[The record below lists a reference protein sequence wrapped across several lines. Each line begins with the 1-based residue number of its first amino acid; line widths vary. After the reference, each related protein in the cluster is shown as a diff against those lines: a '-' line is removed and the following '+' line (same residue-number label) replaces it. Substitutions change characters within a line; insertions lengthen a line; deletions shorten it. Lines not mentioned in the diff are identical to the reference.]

1 MDSDTQHPALALT
14 RALERPAQTLAM
26 VAQMLV
32 GLGLFVALVLKVY
45 MLIFSDHVC
54 EDGSIT
60 LGNMIR
66 CTSPLTL
73 IAQSLIL
80 ISGARFAALMFSM
93 TPTRLLEPLLLALV
107 GYVLLFLAGVSVSTA
122 TWYLALILAVL
133 FAAVS
138 ALTLALRFWR

>member
-1 MDSDTQHPALALT
+1 MEPDPQHPALSLT

-54 EDGSIT
+54 EPDSQT

-66 CTSPLTL
+66 CTPLLAL
-73 IAQSLIL
+73 IAHSLIL
-80 ISGARFAALMFSM
+80 VAGVRLAALMFS
-93 TPTRLLEPLLLALV
+93 PPPVRLLGPLLPAVSGVVLLALSS
-107 GYVLLFLAGVSVSTA
+107 LTLAA
-122 TWYLALILAVL
+122 EWQAALILGVL
-133 FAAVS
+133 FAGLG
-138 ALTLALRFWR
+138 ALAAAQRFWR